1 MIFPRVSWNW
11 IWNWP
16 SGVFSQDNIDD
27 LIKETLKDSLKELQ
41 VTLADAA
48 VMLNSFFDKN
58 GKVRRAYLALTG
70 G

>member
-1 MIFPRVSWNW
+1 
-11 IWNWP
+11 
-16 SGVFSQDNIDD
+16 VFSQDNIDD

-70 G
+70 E